1 MVSDVGRHIMDIKI
15 ILLAVGIIVWIISVN
30 VSTNK
35 PKLGRNLQAIATW
48 IFLITIAWKIFEIVT
63 K

>member
-1 MVSDVGRHIMDIKI
+1 MDIKI
-15 ILLAVGIIVWIISVN
+15 ILLAVGVIFWLISVN
-30 VSTNK
+30 VSTDK

-48 IFLITIAWKIFEIVT
+48 IFLITIAWKVYEMIV